1 MSIRIGINGFGRIGR
16 NMLRASIDDTAV
28 EYAAVNDITDAK
40 TLAHLLKY
48 DSVLGTFKGEVAVE
62 GDTLIVNGKKIKV
75 LAQRDVSGLPWK
87 DFGVTVVVE
96 STGLFTKRPD
106 AVKHIEIGGA
116 KKVLISA
123 PATEPDITL
132 VLGVNDAAYDP
143 AHHHVISNASCTTN
157 CLAPVAKVLHENFG
171 IEKGFMTTIHAYTN
185 DQKILDAPHKDLRR
199 ARAAAVSQIPTTT
212 GAAKAVGLV
221 LPDLK
226 GKIDGM
232 AIRIPTPNVS
242 LVDLVA
248 VLGKPAEAEAINA
261 AFRKA
266 AEGDLKGILGF
277 TDEPLVSVDFMS
289 DPRSAIVDGLSTK
302 VISGNLVKVLAWYDN
317 EWGYS
322 CRLVDLAKFVSR

>member
-1 MSIRIGINGFGRIGR
+1 
-16 NMLRASIDDTAV
+16 
-28 EYAAVNDITDAK
+28 
-40 TLAHLLKY
+40 
-48 DSVLGTFKGEVAVE
+48 
-62 GDTLIVNGKKIKV
+62 
-75 LAQRDVSGLPWK
+75 
-87 DFGVTVVVE
+87 
-96 STGLFTKRPD
+96 
-106 AVKHIEIGGA
+106 
-116 KKVLISA
+116 
-123 PATEPDITL
+123 
-132 VLGVNDAAYDP
+132 
-143 AHHHVISNASCTTN
+143 
-157 CLAPVAKVLHENFG
+157 
-171 IEKGFMTTIHAYTN
+171 
-185 DQKILDAPHKDLRR
+185 
-199 ARAAAVSQIPTTT
+199 
-212 GAAKAVGLV
+212 VGLV

-266 AEGDLKGILGF
+266 AEGELKGILGF

-289 DPRSAIVDGLSTK
+289 DPRSGIVDGLSTK